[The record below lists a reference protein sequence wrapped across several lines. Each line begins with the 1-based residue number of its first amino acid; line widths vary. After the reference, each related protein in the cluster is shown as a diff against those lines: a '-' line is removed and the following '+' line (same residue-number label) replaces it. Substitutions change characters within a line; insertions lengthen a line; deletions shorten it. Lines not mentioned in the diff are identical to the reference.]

1 MLRKHNI
8 GYDCSHIDTRLSHRY
23 LRSPMKWNNL
33 AIQDPAGTV
42 VRTQTKSDVKR
53 PPKMVRLK
61 ELSTTRLNKKLVGYT
76 LLGAAAF
83 TVTGKAHANSIT
95 YVSVGQS
102 FDSTSGST
110 TYNLNLSC
118 GSTPDITISAN
129 PGGGTISDLSWNGAG
144 TLIDPNNNTNVAALI
159 FGDTINPA
167 IGTWG
172 GAKLAGNEDGF
183 IGAFPQDGSSAYL
196 GFYYV
201 GTDGEHAGWINIS
214 TTVTGSDSSFIINDY
229 AYDTTAGEA
238 ITAGQLSSDTSPVPE
253 PSTLSLLALGSAGL
267 VEVRRRRQNHA

>member
-1 MLRKHNI
+1 
-8 GYDCSHIDTRLSHRY
+8 
-23 LRSPMKWNNL
+23 
-33 AIQDPAGTV
+33 
-42 VRTQTKSDVKR
+42 
-53 PPKMVRLK
+53 MVRLK

-83 TVTGKAHANSIT
+83 TVTGKAHANTIT
-95 YVSVGQS
+95 HVSVGQS
-102 FDSTSGST
+102 FDSTSSTT
-110 TYNLNLSC
+110 TYNLSGGVN
-118 GSTPDITISAN
+118 GDISISAN

-229 AYDTTAGEA
+229 AYDTTPGEA
-238 ITAGQLSSDTSPVPE
+238 ITAGELQTSPVPE
-253 PSTLSLLALGSAGL
+253 PSSLSLLAMGSAGL
-267 VEVRRRRQNHA
+267 LEVRRRRQNHA